1 MEEFNPPSVEDL
13 VFISDNIYRKEQILD
28 MELEVCEA
36 LKFHLQHVTPM
47 HHAHEYMLASQQ
59 GTCFRIPGPAFHCIL
74 RNMVHYLLELARI
87 PYELMAVKPS
97 LLAAA
102 ALYLARATLGIRD
115 PTSSSNPEGS
125 AKFWTRTLQC
135 YTGYSVDGLRE
146 TVRII
151 HQYHQDAESSSLK
164 AVFIKYGRSK
174 FMQVSHKTVLRE
186 EELE

>member
-47 HHAHEYMLASQQ
+47 HYAHEYMLASQH
-59 GTCFRIPGPAFHCIL
+59 GTGFRITGPAFHCIL
-74 RNMVHYLLELARI
+74 RNMVHYLLELSRI
-87 PYELMAVKPS
+87 PYELMAIKPS

-102 ALYLARATLGIRD
+102 VLYLARATLGIRD
-115 PTSSSNPEGS
+115 TSGSEGS
-125 AKFWTRTLQC
+125 PKFWTRTLQC
-135 YTGYSVDGLRE
+135 YTGYSVGDLRE

-151 HQYHQDAESSSLK
+151 HQYHQDAESSDLK